1 MISINEYLISKSN
14 AKNIKNSEEVF
25 DNESLNIL
33 YQKCMETYGTVPKAQ
48 LTNAL
53 RTYDAYI
60 KTNTELGDLVDCL
73 AEVAE
78 KHITGEGSTNYVYV
92 NVRDAKRHPLK
103 KDHYVITLRFNQN
116 YYIET
121 TIWEDRSV
129 VGFTWWDDHHGWTLD
144 FFKKYSKNYY
154 DPIPHSKSSEYYG
167 NINKETIDAIIS
179 QIKKI
184 VDEIYK

>member
-14 AKNIKNSEEVF
+14 AKNLKNPEEVF

-33 YQKCMETYGTVPKAQ
+33 YQKCIETYGTVPKAQ
-48 LTNAL
+48 LTNVL

-60 KTNTELGDLVDCL
+60 KTHTELGDLVNCL

-103 KDHYVITLRFNQN
+103 KDHYIITLRFNQN
-116 YYIET
+116 YFIET

-129 VGFTWWDDHHGWTLD
+129 VGFIWWDDNRRRDVYYRGLKD
-144 FFKKYSKNYY
+144 LGFEYSQ
-154 DPIPHSKSSEYYG
+154 YG
-167 NINKETIDAIIS
+167 TKEWNSGKCLIT
-179 QIKKI
+179 KI
-184 VDEIYK
+184 